1 MFWLMVA
8 GTFIWVYFGSIRG
21 LLELGKE
28 SLKLKSFREDK
39 TLGARPIGVLSFSFA
54 SIYVIGMG
62 LVVFMVII
70 IIPQSSTFLFSSLL
84 AFLILIGIA
93 FFFLPL
99 YTVHKR
105 MQEAKQLEQ
114 ETLRQQYIKVHE
126 RLKASE
132 SSQQEVSEALDRL
145 TNIITIDVSKAEV
158 EAIPTWPVDASILS
172 RLVTL
177 IFSII
182 GIIIANYVMNFVL
195 DWI

>member
-1 MFWLMVA
+1 M
-8 GTFIWVYFGSIRG
+8 
-21 LLELGKE
+21 
-28 SLKLKSFREDK
+28 
-39 TLGARPIGVLSFSFA
+39 
-54 SIYVIGMG
+54 GMG

-70 IIPQSSTFLFSSLL
+70 IIPQSSTLLFSSLL
-84 AFLILIGIA
+84 VFLILIGIA

-105 MQEAKQLEQ
+105 MLEAKHLEQ
-114 ETLRQQYIKVHE
+114 ETLRQQYINVHE

-132 SSQQEVSEALDRL
+132 SSQQEVSDALDRL
-145 TNIITIDVSKAEV
+145 TNIITIDVTKAEV
-158 EAIPTWPVDASILS
+158 EAIPTWPVDAPILS

-182 GIIIANYVMNFVL
+182 GIILANYVMNFVL